1 MERKIVERRRK
12 NRVHVCIVTIPFFGL
27 VYYFQNH
34 DHDHDHDCVGVALH
48 TYYKRGEEEEE
59 EEEEEEGEEGEKGEE
74 EEGEEGGGKRG
85 GERGESHQ
93 KHKATKSIKVFTARV
108 QHKKR
113 RRGERHET
121 KHNLQHIDVHSDT
134 CCD

>member
-34 DHDHDHDCVGVALH
+34 DHDHDCVGVALH
-48 TYYKRGEEEEE
+48 TYYKRGEE

-74 EEGEEGGGKRG
+74 EEGEEGGK
-85 GERGESHQ
+85 EREE
-93 KHKATKSIKVFTARV
+93 KVTKSIKVFTARV